1 MLFWNALRFCI
12 DLCDIK
18 RNLYRILKGLT
29 SLYDEYILD
38 TDLMLKTGGGFPMNV
53 IYVDD
58 ERLALECFEYE
69 ARTLKEIA
77 QLKLFDNAEDALCF
91 ARQNDVDAAF
101 LDIEMPDMSGLL
113 LAKALRDIH
122 PDICIIFVTAYSNYA
137 LEAFDVDAIG
147 YILKPYD
154 REAIEHALRKAVRMT
169 PMQGKRICIQTI
181 PTFMMTVRGKPVHF
195 SSSKSEELL
204 ALLVDR
210 AGRPM
215 MPGEMISCLWPERT
229 MDEKTAALL
238 RMTYRRLVLQLR
250 SMGAEDILLTQGKR
264 RSLNTEMIE
273 CDLYQILGG
282 DKQAASRYAG
292 EYLREYSWAEMTNAM
307 LDNITTSNSDF
318 NMDSFTVQKKTKN
331 EEETVAGLYVRAFG
345 SFQVFCNGMPLRFKY
360 ERSREMLAY
369 LIDRNG
375 AFCTKAELSA
385 ILFGRETGHD
395 AYLKKLREDM
405 INALQD
411 CGSAACIITQRGRMA
426 VNRRQL
432 RCDYYDWLDGVNG
445 LKHIFRGEYM
455 TQYAWADQTR
465 RCLCES

>member
-1 MLFWNALRFCI
+1 MTNIVLI
-12 DLCDIK
+12 
-18 RNLYRILKGLT
+18 RILM
-29 SLYDEYILD
+29 I
-38 TDLMLKTGGGFPMNV
+38 KTVGGFPMNV

-58 ERLALECFEYE
+58 EPLALECFEYE

-77 QLKLFDNAEDALCF
+77 QINLFDKAEDALRF
-91 ARQNDVDAAF
+91 VRQNEVDAAF

-113 LAKALRDIH
+113 LAKALQDIQ

-137 LEAFDVDAIG
+137 LEAFNADAIG

-154 REAIEHALRKAVRMT
+154 KESIAHALHKAMRMT
-169 PMQGKRICIQTI
+169 PMQGKRIFIQTI
-181 PTFMMTVRGKPVHF
+181 PTFMMTVRGKSVHF

-215 MPGEMISCLWPERT
+215 LPGEIISCLWPERT
-229 MDEKTAALL
+229 MDEKTTALL

-250 SMGAEDILLTQGKR
+250 SIGAEEILITQGKR
-264 RSLNTEMIE
+264 RSLNTELVE

-282 DKQAASRYAG
+282 DKKAASRYAG

-307 LDNITTSNSDF
+307 LDNITASSTDKNKDVYV
-318 NMDSFTVQKKTKN
+318 VQSHVKAEDTDID
-331 EEETVAGLYVRAFG
+331 GLYVRAFG

-375 AFCTKAELSA
+375 AFCAKAELSSV
-385 ILFGRETGHD
+385 LFGRETGHD

-405 INALQD
+405 LNVLSD
-411 CGSAACIITQRGRMA
+411 CGCSTCIITQRGRMA
-426 VNRRQL
+426 VNRRQVS
-432 RCDYYDWLDGVNG
+432 CDYYDWLDGTNDM
-445 LKHIFRGEYM
+445 KHSFRGEYM
-455 TQYAWADQTR
+455 SQYAWADQTR
-465 RCLCES
+465 RLLVSG

>member
-1 MLFWNALRFCI
+1 
-12 DLCDIK
+12 
-18 RNLYRILKGLT
+18 
-29 SLYDEYILD
+29 
-38 TDLMLKTGGGFPMNV
+38 MLKTGGGFPMNV

-77 QLKLFDNAEDALCF
+77 YLKLFNSAEDALCF

-113 LAKALRDIH
+113 LAKALRDIQ

-154 REAIEHALRKAVRMT
+154 RESIEHALRKARRMK
-169 PMQGKRICIQTI
+169 PVQGKQIRIQTI
-181 PTFMMTVRGKPVHF
+181 PTFMMTVCGKSVHF

-215 MPGEMISCLWPERT
+215 MPGEIISCLWPERT
-229 MDEKTAALL
+229 MDEKTSALL

-250 SMGAEDILLTQGKR
+250 SIGAEDILITQGKR
-264 RSLNTEMIE
+264 RSLNTELIE

-307 LDNITTSNSDF
+307 LDNITASSSDPGK
-318 NMDSFTVQKKTKN
+318 DSFAVQNQSKD
-331 EEETVAGLYVRAFG
+331 EREHVAGLYVRAFG
-345 SFQVFCNGMPLRFKY
+345 SFQVFCDGVPLRFKY

-375 AFCTKAELSA
+375 AFCTKAELSG

-405 INALQD
+405 LSVLQE
-411 CGSAACIITQRGRMA
+411 CGCAACIIAQRGRMA
-426 VNRRQL
+426 VNHRQL
-432 RCDYYDWLDGVNG
+432 RCDYYDWLDGVND
-445 LKHIFRGEYM
+445 LKHTFRGEYM
-455 TQYAWADQTR
+455 SQYAWADQTR
-465 RCLCES
+465 RRLCEN

>member
-1 MLFWNALRFCI
+1 MR
-12 DLCDIK
+12 
-18 RNLYRILKGLT
+18 
-29 SLYDEYILD
+29 DEYNSD
-38 TDLMLKTGGGFPMNV
+38 ANAMQKMKEGFPMNV

-77 QLKLFDNAEDALCF
+77 QLNLFDRAEDALCF

-113 LAKALRDIH
+113 LAKALQEIH

-137 LEAFDVDAIG
+137 LEAFEADAIG

-154 REAIEHALRKAVRMT
+154 KEAIAHALHKAMRMT
-169 PMQGKRICIQTI
+169 PMQGKKIWIQTI
-181 PTFMMTVRGKPVHF
+181 PTFMMTVRGKSVHF

-215 MPGEMISCLWPERT
+215 MPGEIISCLWPERT
-229 MDEKTAALL
+229 MDEKTTALL

-250 SMGAEDILLTQGKR
+250 SIGAEGILVTQGKR
-264 RSLNTEMIE
+264 RSLNTERVE

-307 LDNITTSNSDF
+307 LDNITASSAPANQEPHAAQSEA
-318 NMDSFTVQKKTKN
+318 KRKN
-331 EEETVAGLYVRAFG
+331 EDDAGVTVRAFG
-345 SFQVFCNGMPLRFKY
+345 SFRVFFNGLPLHFKY

-375 AFCTKAELSA
+375 AFCTKAELSGV
-385 ILFGRETGHD
+385 LFGRENGHD
-395 AYLKKLREDM
+395 AYMKKLREDM
-405 INALQD
+405 LNTLHD
-411 CGSAACIITQRGRMA
+411 CGCSACIITQRGRMA

-432 RCDYYDWLDGVNG
+432 SCDYYDWLDGVSG
-445 LKHIFRGEYM
+445 IKHPFRGEYM
-455 TQYAWADQTR
+455 SQYAWAEQTR
-465 RCLCES
+465 RLLAGE

>member
-1 MLFWNALRFCI
+1 
-12 DLCDIK
+12 
-18 RNLYRILKGLT
+18 
-29 SLYDEYILD
+29 
-38 TDLMLKTGGGFPMNV
+38 MNV

-69 ARTLKEIA
+69 ARTIKEIA
-77 QLKLFDNAEDALCF
+77 QLNLFNSAEDALCF

-122 PDICIIFVTAYSNYA
+122 PDICIVFITAYSNYA
-137 LEAFDVDAIG
+137 LEAFEVDAIG

-154 REAIEHALRKAVRMT
+154 REAIEHALRKVIRMK
-169 PMQGKRICIQTI
+169 PVQEKQIWIQTI
-181 PTFMMTVRGKPVHF
+181 PTFMMTVRGKSVHF

-215 MPGEMISCLWPERT
+215 MPGEIISCLWPERT

-238 RMTYRRLVLQLR
+238 RMTYRRLALQLR
-250 SMGAEDILLTQGKR
+250 SIGAENILITQGKR

-273 CDLYQILGG
+273 CDLYQIMEG

-307 LDNITTSNSDF
+307 LDNIIASSAEPDK
-318 NMDSFTVQKKTKN
+318 DSFVIQNNMKN
-331 EEETVAGLYVRAFG
+331 EAENAAGLCVRAFG
-345 SFQVFCNGMPLRFKY
+345 SFQVFCSGMPLRFKY

-375 AFCTKAELSA
+375 AFCTKDELSV

-405 INALQD
+405 LNALQD
-411 CGSAACIITQRGRMA
+411 CGCAACIITQRGRMA

-432 RCDYYDWLDGVNG
+432 KCDYYDWLDGVND
-445 LKHIFRGEYM
+445 LRHTFRGEYM
-455 TQYAWADQTR
+455 SQYAWADQTR
-465 RCLCES
+465 RRLCES

>member
-1 MLFWNALRFCI
+1 
-12 DLCDIK
+12 
-18 RNLYRILKGLT
+18 
-29 SLYDEYILD
+29 
-38 TDLMLKTGGGFPMNV
+38 MNV

-69 ARTLKEIA
+69 AKTLKEIA
-77 QLKLFDNAEDALCF
+77 QLNLFDRADDALSF
-91 ARQNDVDAAF
+91 ARHHDIDAAF

-113 LAKALRDIH
+113 LAKALQAIH

-137 LEAFDVDAIG
+137 LEAFDADAIG

-154 REAIEHALRKAVRMT
+154 SEAIARALHKAARMT
-169 PMQGKRICIQTI
+169 PLRGKRIWIQTI
-181 PTFMMTVRGKPVHF
+181 PTFMMTVRGKVVHF

-215 MPGEMISCLWPERT
+215 MPGEIISCLWPERT
-229 MDEKTAALL
+229 MDEKTTALL

-250 SMGAEDILLTQGKR
+250 SIGAEDILVTQGKR
-264 RSLNTEMIE
+264 RSLNTEIVE

-282 DKQAASRYAG
+282 DKQAANRYAG

-307 LDNITTSNSDF
+307 LDNITASGTFPDKNAFAD
-318 NMDSFTVQKKTKN
+318 KKKAAS
-331 EEETVAGLYVRAFG
+331 EDADVKGLYVRAFG
-345 SFQVFCNGMPLRFKY
+345 SFQAFCDGMPLRFKY
-360 ERSREMLAY
+360 ERSREMFAY

-375 AFCTKAELSA
+375 AFCAKAELSS

-405 INALQD
+405 LSALAQ
-411 CGSAACIITQRGRMA
+411 CGCSACIITQRGRMA

-432 RCDYYDWLDGVNG
+432 RCDYFDWLDGNNDQ
-445 LKHIFRGEYM
+445 KHPFRGEYM
-455 TQYAWADQTR
+455 SQYIWAEQTR
-465 RCLCES
+465 KCLSDD

>member
-1 MLFWNALRFCI
+1 
-12 DLCDIK
+12 
-18 RNLYRILKGLT
+18 
-29 SLYDEYILD
+29 
-38 TDLMLKTGGGFPMNV
+38 MNV

-69 ARTLKEIA
+69 ARTIPGIA
-77 QLKLFDNAEDALCF
+77 QLELFNSAEDALGF

-122 PDICIIFVTAYSNYA
+122 PNICIIFVTAYSNYA

-154 REAIEHALRKAVRMT
+154 REAIEHALRKAIRMM
-169 PMQGKRICIQTI
+169 PVQGKRIWIQTI
-181 PTFMMTVRGKPVHF
+181 PTFMMKVRGKSVHF

-215 MPGEMISCLWPERT
+215 MPGEIISCLWPERT
-229 MDEKTAALL
+229 MDDKTAALL

-250 SMGAEDILLTQGKR
+250 SIGAEDILITQGKR

-282 DKQAASRYAG
+282 DKQAANRYAG

-307 LDNITTSNSDF
+307 LDNITASSSESDK
-318 NMDSFTVQKKTKN
+318 DSLITQNKTKDEGEN
-331 EEETVAGLYVRAFG
+331 VAGLYVRAFG
-345 SFQVFCNGMPLRFKY
+345 SFQVFCNGTPLRFKY

-375 AFCTKAELSA
+375 AFCTKAELSG
-385 ILFGRETGHD
+385 ILFGRETEHD
-395 AYLKKLREDM
+395 AYLKKLREDLL
-405 INALQD
+405 NALQD
-411 CGSAACIITQRGRMA
+411 CGCAACIITQRGRMA

-432 RCDYYDWLDGVNG
+432 RCDYYDWLEGVNG

-455 TQYAWADQTR
+455 SQYAWADQTR
-465 RCLCES
+465 RRLCEN